1 MKDIPFG
8 NISRLS
14 GKAWLERHM
23 SAEVKTI
30 ATGTTYV
37 ISVLWKIN
45 HTCMN
50 VASILITDDPCEVL
64 QNQNLR
70 VLCGTL
76 QILGNGHLTNF
87 KQKKGVYIFVDEAGQ
102 SPEPDILIPWTQ
114 FNLNLKG
121 QVVLAGDP
129 HQLGPVGKKHVV
141 FRK

>member
-1 MKDIPFG
+1 MENKSYLHECCF
-8 NISRLS
+8 
-14 GKAWLERHM
+14 HF
-23 SAEVKTI
+23 
-30 ATGTTYV
+30 
-37 ISVLWKIN
+37 
-45 HTCMN
+45 
-50 VASILITDDPCEVL
+50 TDDPCEVL
-64 QNQNLR
+64 QNQDLR